1 MRDIQLLALMKAG
14 PLTLGIADAVLSGLE
29 DQGFTVYKKKV
40 VTNKRRPNTSTPM
53 TPKLADDIRRYA
65 DHYPDTTQQE
75 IANWFNVNIG
85 RVNEALK
92 EEP

>member
-53 TPKLADDIRRYA
+53 TREIANDIRGYYEF
-65 DHYPDTTQQE
+65 YPDATQQE
-75 IANWFNVNIG
+75 IANHFNVNIG
-85 RVNEALK
+85 RVNEILK